1 LNNDDIRLAFFDFT
15 FYGLTYDIAE
25 ILHNVLHHC
34 GGLGVDNA
42 LSAT

>member
-1 LNNDDIRLAFFDFT
+1 MKKKNSDFIFDFT
-15 FYGLTYDIAE
+15 FYGLTNDIAE